1 MLFFLAKYIDKRSPV
16 AKNLTS
22 DVQLELSGNQFT
34 LKIPASNS
42 DNRDRQS
49 EIQRSIDLFN
59 TENWGTSSSI
69 ELFSRSWKYHQGL
82 NLLDKGYGDLLLLI
96 QVRKCET
103 DTSNIFNYQ
112 QLAQE
117 ITSQYD
123 RRYAH
128 ENQKADTT
136 AVVSSHIPID
146 EFYGYPNNL
155 NRFYRRDINSLPWLL
170 HNVVGKETHT
180 VYSLPIT
187 DKYFLWV
194 DFHYQPFKFRGA
206 WELCETAGAE
216 NDVKTIIET
225 FRFSYAVPPEK
236 GLLNLKSIN
245 LK

>member
-1 MLFFLAKYIDKRSPV
+1 MLFFLAKYVDKRLPV
-16 AKNLTS
+16 VKTLAS
-22 DVQLELSGNQFT
+22 DIRLELSGNQFT

-42 DNRDRQS
+42 ENRDSQS
-49 EIQRSIDLFN
+49 AIQRSIDLFN
-59 TENWGTSSSI
+59 AANWGGSASI
-69 ELFSRSWKYHQGL
+69 ELFSRSWKYHQGF
-82 NLLDKGYGDLLLLI
+82 NLLDKGYGDLLLSI
-96 QVRKCET
+96 QVRKCEAGA
-103 DTSNIFNYQ
+103 SNMFNYQ

-123 RRYAH
+123 KRYAC
-128 ENQKADTT
+128 ENQKADAT

-146 EFYGYPNNL
+146 EFYGYPNSL

-187 DKYFLWV
+187 DRYFLWV

-216 NDVKTIIET
+216 NDVKAIIET
-225 FRFSYAVPPEK
+225 FKFSYAVPPEK
-236 GLLNLKSIN
+236 GILNLKSISS
-245 LK
+245 K